1 MNQVL
6 GFDTLKEKIEPVT
19 LKWVEVA
26 DSLFQ
31 DLQDKDPGEYTG
43 YISGEGL

>member
-1 MNQVL
+1 MLFILNQEFNFAISNPMNQVL

-31 DLQDKDPGEYTG
+31 DL
-43 YISGEGL
+43 

>member
-1 MNQVL
+1 MLIILNQEFNFAVSNPMNQVL

-31 DLQDKDPGEYTG
+31 DL
-43 YISGEGL
+43 